1 MNLLIDICN
10 NTNIQFVASIVTIYI
25 IANTVNK
32 YINKACGENNM
43 FLILL
48 ATVGLIFVILGVALF
63 ILAKLFCI
71 ITGIYAYAI
80 YILDGAMTVAGL
92 CMMTIVFVVVGE
104 FVSLIN
110 RKVIHVR

>member
-1 MNLLIDICN
+1 MKLLIDICK
-10 NTNIQFVASIVTIYI
+10 NTDIQFIACIVTIYI

-43 FLILL
+43 FLMLL
-48 ATVGLIFVILGVALF
+48 ATVGLIFVVIGVALF
-63 ILAKLFCI
+63 ILAKLSCI

-92 CMMTIVFVVVGE
+92 CMTTIVFIAVGE
-104 FVSLIN
+104 VVSLLN
-110 RKVIHVR
+110 RKVTQ